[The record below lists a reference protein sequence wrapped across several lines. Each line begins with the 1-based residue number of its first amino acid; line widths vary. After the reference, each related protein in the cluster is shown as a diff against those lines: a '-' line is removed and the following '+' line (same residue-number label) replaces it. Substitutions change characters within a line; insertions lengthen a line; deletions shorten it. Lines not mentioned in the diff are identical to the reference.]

1 MLCPAAESPRS
12 LAKDAAQAEKRGD
25 VVKAYLLYSQ
35 AAAADPKN
43 RSYWVRSQALRT
55 RALRQSNSLPAVLT
69 QAVPPVADP
78 EAVTAVVGD
87 AILPAEEEESR
98 RPLPPA
104 ELGPTPGLKSFH
116 IRGDAK
122 SLFQQVTQAF
132 GLDTVFDIDYVAG
145 QPVRFDLDEVNARNA
160 LRALEAATSSFV
172 VPLSPKLLM
181 IYKDT
186 QQKRTEAEPTM
197 AVTLSLPHPVSVQE
211 AQELARAVQQCIE
224 IQRFAVDSNRRL
236 VLIKDRVSK
245 VRAAQELYSNLLT
258 HRSQVLIEVELLDV
272 ADTFE
277 RNYGMTLP
285 TSSAMSFLG
294 RSTIPSA
301 ARRGLRIIPDIMPGF
316 TRFLLAGGGLTTIA
330 FAITDASAFASY
342 TRSSALSLYRSQIR
356 AVDSQAA
363 TLHVGDKYPII
374 TQQYMGDTTG
384 VNSLAIPPTFNF
396 EDLGLSLKITPR
408 VHSQYEVSLTVEAEY
423 KVLGSG
429 SYNGIPVISN
439 RKFASTVRL
448 RNGEYGV
455 LAGMIS
461 SSEARSVSGLPF
473 LAQMPLLHHVL
484 ASNTSSRNSGEAL
497 VVIKPQ
503 IIDSAASENP
513 SRTIYTGTEAR
524 WITLP

>member
-1 MLCPAAESPRS
+1 MLCPAADSPRT
-12 LAKDAAQAEKRGD
+12 LANNAAQAEKKGD

-55 RALRQSNSLPAVLT
+55 RALTKSNSLPAAMV
-69 QAVPPVADP
+69 QAVPPAADP
-78 EAVTAVVGD
+78 EPDKSVIGD
-87 AILPAEEEESR
+87 SIQPAEEEESR
-98 RPLPPA
+98 RPLPPV
-104 ELGPTPGLKSFH
+104 ELGPTPGVKSFH
-116 IRGDAK
+116 LRADAK

-132 GLDTVFDIDYVAG
+132 GLDTVFDVDYVAG
-145 QPVRFDLDEVNARNA
+145 QPVRFDLDEVDARTA
-160 LRALEAATSSFV
+160 IHALEAATSSFV

-197 AVTLSLPHPVSVQE
+197 AVTLSLPHPVSLQE

-224 IQRFAVDSNRRL
+224 IQRFAVDSGRRL
-236 VLIKDRVSK
+236 VLIKDRISK
-245 VRAAQELYSNLLT
+245 VRAAQELYLNLLT

-285 TSSAMSFLG
+285 TSSAMAFLG

-301 ARRGLRIIPDIMPGF
+301 ARRGLRIIPEIMPGF
-316 TRFLLAGGGLTTIA
+316 TKFLLAGGGLTTIA

-342 TRSSALSLYRSQIR
+342 TRSSALSLYRSQLR

-374 TQQYMGDTTG
+374 TQQYLGDTSG
-384 VNSLAIPPTFNF
+384 VNALAIPPTFNF
-396 EDLGLSLKITPR
+396 EDLGLSIKITPR
-408 VHSQYEVSLTVEAEY
+408 VHSQHEVSMQVEAEY

-448 RNGEYGV
+448 RNGEYAV
-455 LAGMIS
+455 LAGILS
-461 SSEARSVSGLPF
+461 SSEARTVSGLPF
-473 LAQMPLLHHVL
+473 LAQAPILHHVL
-484 ASNTSSRNSGEAL
+484 ASNTASRNSGEAL

-503 IIDSAASENP
+503 IIDSASTENP
-513 SRTIYTGTEAR
+513 ARTIYTGTESR